1 MLELYVGIYL
11 VGVLVSSV
19 SQVLL
24 KKAAMRQY
32 ETPLKEYLNPWVIT
46 AYTLF
51 FGAPPMTLLA
61 YKVVP
66 LSMGAILAALRR
78 RRSRS
83 RHQLREELRPA

>member
-1 MLELYVGIYL
+1 MSGSTW

-51 FGAPPMTLLA
+51 
-61 YKVVP
+61 
-66 LSMGAILAALRR
+66 LRGP
-78 RRSRS
+78 RS
-83 RHQLREELRPA
+83 